1 MAKISF
7 PGLAEYELALSRL
20 AKSADDIA
28 GKAIYAGAEIVA
40 DAIRQNIDTLPQ
52 DTGVTKRGL
61 EEGFGIAPLQDD
73 SGFINVKLG
82 FDGYNENGTPNVMM
96 ARIFES
102 GTSRIPKHPF
112 VRPAINASRK
122 RAEQAMADI
131 IDQEIKKITE

>member
-7 PGLAEYELALSRL
+7 RNLEAYELRLSRL
-20 AKSADDIA
+20 AAHSEAIA
-28 GKAIYAGAEIVA
+28 KKAIYAGAEIVA

-82 FDGYNENGTPNVMM
+82 FDGYNENGMPNVMM

-102 GTSRIPKHPF
+102 GTSRMPKHPF

-131 IDQEIKKITE
+131 IDQEIAKITQ

>member
-1 MAKISF
+1 M
-7 PGLAEYELALSRL
+7 
-20 AKSADDIA
+20 
-28 GKAIYAGAEIVA
+28 A

-61 EEGFGIAPLQDD
+61 EEGFGIAPLQAD
-73 SGFINVKLG
+73 SGCINVTLG
-82 FDGYNENGTPNVMM
+82 CADYNENGVPTGLM
-96 ARIFES
+96 ARVIERR
-102 GTSRIPKHPF
+102 TSRMPKHPF